1 MTREFVD
8 RVISKFERGDI
19 LLLQNEINELSY
31 IIDKAYE
38 RGLEIILN
46 PSPYDQNLEG
56 CDFGKISMFLL
67 NEIEGEQITGVCKP
81 EEILDELKE
90 RFPGVKVV
98 LTLGGQG
105 AVYQDQERCC
115 RQGIYQV
122 EAVDTTGAG
131 DTFTGYFIASMLQG
145 KEPQQ
150 CLTFWRQ
157 KHLRLQFSRAGAA
170 PSIPEREEVL
180 HTDLAEKRRFR
191 MNKDKLLLVIDMQN
205 DFVTG
210 TLANEEAVKKSSGG
224 DCS

>member
-1 MTREFVD
+1 M
-8 RVISKFERGDI
+8 ISKFERGDI

-150 CLTFWRQ
+150 CPTLAA
-157 KHLRLQFSRAGAA
+157 KASAIAVPVPAPRLLSLK
-170 PSIPEREEVL
+170 ERKYCIQIWQR
-180 HTDLAEKRRFR
+180 KRRFR
-191 MNKDKLLLVIDMQN
+191 MNKRQ
-205 DFVTG
+205 T
-210 TLANEEAVKKSSGG
+210 TSSNRYAE
-224 DCS
+224 

>member
-81 EEILDELKE
+81 EEILDELE
-90 RFPGVKVV
+90 GTISRREGCTDFRRPGRCLSGSGTV
-98 LTLGGQG
+98 LPTGHLPSRSRRYDG
-105 AVYQDQERCC
+105 C
-115 RQGIYQV
+115 R
-122 EAVDTTGAG
+122 
-131 DTFTGYFIASMLQG
+131 
-145 KEPQQ
+145 
-150 CLTFWRQ
+150 
-157 KHLRLQFSRAGAA
+157 
-170 PSIPEREEVL
+170 
-180 HTDLAEKRRFR
+180 
-191 MNKDKLLLVIDMQN
+191 
-205 DFVTG
+205 
-210 TLANEEAVKKSSGG
+210 
-224 DCS
+224 